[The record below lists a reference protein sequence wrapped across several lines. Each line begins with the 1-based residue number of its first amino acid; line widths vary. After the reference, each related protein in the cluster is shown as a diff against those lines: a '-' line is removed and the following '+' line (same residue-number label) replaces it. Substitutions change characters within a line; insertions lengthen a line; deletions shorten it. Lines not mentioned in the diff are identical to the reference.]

1 MKPTYPGM
9 RTTIEFLIA
18 LCIGIAGIVTLSAL
32 CIVIYKWAAPEQPRP
47 SRYHEFKLDDG
58 TRCVM
63 TYRGALDC
71 DWRGKK

>member
-1 MKPTYPGM
+1 MKLSLMKLALMITV
-9 RTTIEFLIA
+9 TILSM
-18 LCIGIAGIVTLSAL
+18 AGIDWLFRHASQD
-32 CIVIYKWAAPEQPRP
+32 QPRP

>member
-1 MKPTYPGM
+1 MKLALVITV
-9 RTTIEFLIA
+9 TILMV
-18 LCIGIAGIVTLSAL
+18 AGTSWLFRHAS
-32 CIVIYKWAAPEQPRP
+32 QDHPRP